1 MKFCSSGE
9 KMRSSGIFPT
19 YKNQAFLG
27 DVGETIRNDDF
38 QNNAALQHCW
48 DIVLNNTKLNAGLAL
63 RQKAD
68 LLQTNILANKISL
81 PQGQSFTDTE
91 MSFNVF

>member
-19 YKNQAFLG
+19 YKNQTFLG

-38 QNNAALQHCW
+38 LEQHS
-48 DIVLNNTKLNAGLAL
+48 VAT
-63 RQKAD
+63 
-68 LLQTNILANKISL
+68 LL
-81 PQGQSFTDTE
+81 GHCFE
-91 MSFNVF
+91 